1 MIWKP
6 RHNSILVK
14 PDVKKAT
21 DSGFSLGEE
30 VSKPTTG
37 IAIEGNDSIKKGQ
50 RVMFSKFGYDE
61 ALVDG
66 EELYIIS
73 DANVKAIEE

>member
-1 MIWKP
+1 MNWKP

-14 PDVKKAT
+14 PDVKKET

-37 IAIEGNDSIKKGQ
+37 IVIEGNETIQIGQ

-61 ALVDG
+61 AMVDG